1 MINKYINKFLKS
13 KNNKYCITD
22 HLKSYT
28 FAEVSKKVNFY
39 SKLIKKINKKNPG
52 IGILLDRNV
61 DYLCVIFA
69 CMKVGAYYVPF
80 SNNLIKKNLKTQIKD
95 SKIDLLITYKK
106 NKQKNEIIFK
116 KIKNDKKIKFKNL
129 SYIIFT
135 SGSTGKKK
143 GVMISQ
149 NNYNCYFKNISKE
162 FKKKFTAKSL
172 ILNGEITFDIINADL
187 VFALLFNC
195 HIFITY
201 ENNNIFELCNTIVK
215 NKIHSI
221 YCVPSTWEKLIK
233 ISKIMGL
240 NKLNYIKQIN
250 SGGEALSYDLYKNLR
265 ELAPFAR
272 IYNFYGPT
280 EFTIN
285 SHYMEVKKTT
295 KFIYNNKISIGKP
308 FKNIFCKINILDK
321 KDKTGEL
328 LLRGRQMFRGYINSA
343 EKPYI
348 RINKSIYYKTGDIFK
363 FTKDKYF
370 FIGRLNSYIKIKG
383 FRVNLEFL
391 ENQLTKKFQYQCI
404 FFYKNDL
411 LTLVFEKRAKTENKN
426 ILKYVKSTFEK
437 HERPNRV
444 IFIKNL
450 PFLPNGKLNRKYFL

>member
-1 MINKYINKFLKS
+1 MLNKYINKFLKS
-13 KNNKYCITD
+13 KDNKYCITD
-22 HLKSYT
+22 HIRSYT
-28 FAEVSKKVNFY
+28 FAEVSEKVNFY
-39 SKLIKKINKKNPG
+39 SKLIKTINKKNPG

-80 SNNLIKKNLKTQIKD
+80 SSSLIKTNLKTQIKD
-95 SKIDLLITYKK
+95 SKIDLLITYKESK
-106 NKQKNEIIFK
+106 HKKKIIFK
-116 KIKNDKKIKFKNL
+116 KIKNDNEIRFKNL

-143 GVMISQ
+143 GVAISQ

-162 FKKKFTAKSL
+162 FKKKFKAKSL

-187 VFALLFNC
+187 VFALIFNC

-215 NKIHSI
+215 NKIHSV

-233 ISKIMGL
+233 ISNLMGL
-240 NKLNYIKQIN
+240 KKLNFIKQIN
-250 SGGEALSYDLYKNLR
+250 SGGETFTYNLYKNLR
-265 ELAPFAR
+265 KLAPSAK

-285 SHYMEVKKTT
+285 SHYIEVKKNRE
-295 KFIYNNKISIGKP
+295 FILDDKISIGRP
-308 FKNIFCKINILDK
+308 FKNTICKINILDT

-328 LLRGRQMFRGYINSA
+328 LLKGRQMFRGYINSK

-348 RINKSIYYKTGDIFK
+348 EIDKSIYYRTGDIFK
-363 FTKDKYF
+363 FTKGKYF

-391 ENQLTKKFQYQCI
+391 ENKLTKKFQYKCI
-404 FFYKNDL
+404 FFYKNEL
-411 LTLVFEKRAKTENKN
+411 LTLVLENKAKIENKN
-426 ILKYVKSTFEK
+426 LLKYINSTFEK
-437 HERPNRV
+437 YERPNRV
-444 IFIKNL
+444 KFIKNL